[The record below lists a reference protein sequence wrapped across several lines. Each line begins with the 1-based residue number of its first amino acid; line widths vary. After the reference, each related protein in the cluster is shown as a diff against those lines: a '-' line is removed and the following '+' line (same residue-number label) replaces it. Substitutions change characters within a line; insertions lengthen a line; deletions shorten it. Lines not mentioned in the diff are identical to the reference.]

1 MQLKSQ
7 TGKARDWKVIAAVA
21 TASALGVSGLAL
33 ADTGGPD
40 RAPDAINLRDRA
52 EISQLNSQ
60 VETPSSEFPP
70 LVFSVESTDDS
81 PLDDNSPS
89 TDSLVESL
97 DVASVS
103 VDDSPDDDSAQS
115 AAAESVSAESV
126 SADSASADS
135 GSEDSFDDSADS

>member
-21 TASALGVSGLAL
+21 TVSALGVSGLAL
-33 ADTGGPD
+33 ADTGGSEG
-40 RAPDAINLRDRA
+40 APDAINLRDRA

-70 LVFSVESTDDS
+70 LVFSVESTDNS
-81 PLDDNSPS
+81 PLDNNSPT
-89 TDSLVESL
+89 TDSLAESP

-103 VDDSPDDDSAQS
+103 ADDSPDDDSAEF
-115 AAAESVSAESV
+115 AAVESLSAESV
-126 SADSASADS
+126 SADSGSADS
-135 GSEDSFDDSADS
+135 GSDDSFDDSADS